1 MIGPPSLT
9 GLASGL
15 TAMVG
20 LYVAWL
26 ATRGYRKHGSATM
39 GALALGI
46 VAITVVPFLIAHV
59 IGPAVAFSDAQSI
72 LGVMVSHT
80 VGLLAI
86 YQTFR

>member
-1 MIGPPSLT
+1 MIGPPTLT
-9 GLASGL
+9 ALASGL
-15 TAMVG
+15 TAIVG

-26 ATRGYRKHGSATM
+26 AARGYRKHGSATM

-59 IGPAVAFSDAQSI
+59 VGPAVGFSDALSI